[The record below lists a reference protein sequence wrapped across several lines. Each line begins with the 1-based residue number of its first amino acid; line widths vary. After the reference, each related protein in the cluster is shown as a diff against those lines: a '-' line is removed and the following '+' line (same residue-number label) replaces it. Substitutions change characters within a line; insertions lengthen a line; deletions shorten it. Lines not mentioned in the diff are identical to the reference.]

1 MAPGPELQRPD
12 SSSESSNNKAS
23 NNGGSGDSTNN
34 SCSNDTEKA
43 SLAQQ
48 LSGGA
53 NPRQVFILP
62 KITAEADVCAVV
74 ESSQQDNELPTLN
87 NTALV
92 DNKQEEP
99 ATLSTLNEGE
109 LRALLDEAI
118 TYKCPKDREG
128 KSSLFKELLQE
139 AEADEPQEGHWIL
152 RNNLGG
158 SVRSGASSVRSH
170 RRQRRGDS
178 YYSSTSSTSSSC
190 AERITHGGSL
200 QNLAREVD
208 ADSLGAYLNAPGQLA
223 GGAKRKQKRHSG
235 PSVSARQREG
245 GSLPSNVDASHTL
258 TNLVNFDSL
267 FEKKKGLSEEKSLY
281 DWTNKEKSKSLD
293 KTSYSKKEEK
303 EKDKK
308 DSKLSGSCDIE
319 SELCDN
325 RSSNSGKLGANEM
338 LDSVNSPPDNT
349 KQDKDNDKEKDKVAR
364 CPVLTLDDYETRYSS
379 AERNAS
385 NAYGLPK
392 HALEIHDD
400 EGTEMKLIEGRN
412 LTTKYITRATFDV
425 PQPPIDPL
433 DFQAFREHTAK
444 LEKSKVNVNGLE
456 GSGSSIPFSS
466 YNSAKKSCVMTG
478 NGSVYSMMNWAQP
491 NISMVSRFTA
501 QHIAGK
507 DTIVEKKPLDEN
519 GNSVLG
525 VDRKKRKPKVE
536 QNVVVYKAADVKG
549 HRDDN
554 DIDSLVNF
562 IENKDTKS
570 KKGKQPSNNTVK
582 IKTSTGTKSRSR
594 DNKDAKREE
603 VPAKLQK
610 TISLEEI
617 SKTKL
622 EDLTTDNPISS
633 EASNAASQHDP
644 VAIRRNKQRSTGD
657 TTAVDSRG
665 DRRSWGTEEGQS
677 IYCNDTGDDY
687 SNNSR
692 RNSVKKV
699 SVEPEAETEF
709 HVVTNKKKKTKKQRR
724 SSSGGR
730 AQNLGG
736 SGSYLQRNRVFPNDY
751 RRQLSPDRRRK
762 SASSM
767 PPSDKS
773 DCSDGD
779 SVHSLPI
786 PSKKTASSSSDTPQ
800 ASYADIAKMASL
812 TSSANQPPNI
822 SAMHSNTWPAVTS
835 SKSSAD
841 IEKISQNDDYP
852 SLDEVQQNERKA
864 RQHQF
869 AQQLMTA
876 GIEKL
881 PSSKV
886 TDQLKTAASIKKVTK
901 YVQDIEKMQL
911 QEQQAKKQQQPQLSN
926 NSSPISSEATLSNL
940 SSASCSSDNSTV
952 IGSDFSNVDSSDS
965 NAKDSIVNSYKA
977 NNCSRMRKSNNGP
990 DLREYARDDSRDS
1003 KKPSTH
1009 AALGDES
1016 KTFVSGVHS
1025 DDKDVKKVTG
1035 ITMTG
1040 SSDNTDVT
1048 KSRIASSSKSHQ
1060 QFRPPV
1066 DSEIIR
1072 VNKIDRLPK
1081 GSKEQSPF
1089 SSKDSNKTS
1098 YPQVQMSRPE
1108 KIIVDSDVKKFKPP
1122 SYSSDSDKEHKSLES
1137 RVPSQTSSV
1146 KSNSASS
1153 SSRLQVILD
1162 IGKNSNQERI
1172 DPPETSELTFGFE
1185 INEQL
1190 LHSDEVQEAQTIV
1203 SADYRNP
1210 STHFRQPQASVPQ
1223 PGYNEHSINAR
1234 FPMQHFVQ
1242 LHPMAAP
1249 QLMVPAMTYMGPQM
1263 RVPGQYV
1270 LSQHPPPLQ
1279 GAPAIPPESVTLP
1292 LPVQLQVAVPVA
1304 VPAPLP
1310 ASAPAPVSAPVP
1322 TPVSTPTSS
1331 PDSAALA
1338 PVPVPPVFDEVN
1350 SCIDDRKMRQ
1360 HDLLVEY
1367 VGTAWNEILRE
1378 TENSSS
1384 VYYYSGQ

>member
-12 SSSESSNNKAS
+12 SSSESSNNKAI

-34 SCSNDTEKA
+34 SCSNGTEKA

-62 KITAEADVCAVV
+62 KVTAEADVCAVV

-92 DNKQEEP
+92 DNKQVTDNRLSWPFFSMKPKQYMDLLVSRICRMMYKLVTLASASSSSSSVSSRPWRRRRAAAFACLSSSGYYCLVPTATLLPTWEEP

-128 KSSLFKELLQE
+128 KSSLFK
-139 AEADEPQEGHWIL
+139 
-152 RNNLGG
+152 
-158 SVRSGASSVRSH
+158 
-170 RRQRRGDS
+170 
-178 YYSSTSSTSSSC
+178 
-190 AERITHGGSL
+190 RIT
-200 QNLAREVD
+200 
-208 ADSLGAYLNAPGQLA
+208 
-223 GGAKRKQKRHSG
+223 
-235 PSVSARQREG
+235 
-245 GSLPSNVDASHTL
+245 
-258 TNLVNFDSL
+258 
-267 FEKKKGLSEEKSLY
+267 
-281 DWTNKEKSKSLD
+281 
-293 KTSYSKKEEK
+293 
-303 EKDKK
+303 
-308 DSKLSGSCDIE
+308 
-319 SELCDN
+319 
-325 RSSNSGKLGANEM
+325 
-338 LDSVNSPPDNT
+338 
-349 KQDKDNDKEKDKVAR
+349 
-364 CPVLTLDDYETRYSS
+364 
-379 AERNAS
+379 
-385 NAYGLPK
+385 
-392 HALEIHDD
+392 
-400 EGTEMKLIEGRN
+400 
-412 LTTKYITRATFDV
+412 ITF
-425 PQPPIDPL
+425 
-433 DFQAFREHTAK
+433 
-444 LEKSKVNVNGLE
+444 
-456 GSGSSIPFSS
+456 
-466 YNSAKKSCVMTG
+466 
-478 NGSVYSMMNWAQP
+478 
-491 NISMVSRFTA
+491 
-501 QHIAGK
+501 
-507 DTIVEKKPLDEN
+507 
-519 GNSVLG
+519 
-525 VDRKKRKPKVE
+525 
-536 QNVVVYKAADVKG
+536 
-549 HRDDN
+549 
-554 DIDSLVNF
+554 
-562 IENKDTKS
+562 
-570 KKGKQPSNNTVK
+570 
-582 IKTSTGTKSRSR
+582 
-594 DNKDAKREE
+594 
-603 VPAKLQK
+603 
-610 TISLEEI
+610 
-617 SKTKL
+617 
-622 EDLTTDNPISS
+622 
-633 EASNAASQHDP
+633 
-644 VAIRRNKQRSTGD
+644 
-657 TTAVDSRG
+657 
-665 DRRSWGTEEGQS
+665 
-677 IYCNDTGDDY
+677 CN
-687 SNNSR
+687 
-692 RNSVKKV
+692 
-699 SVEPEAETEF
+699 
-709 HVVTNKKKKTKKQRR
+709 
-724 SSSGGR
+724 
-730 AQNLGG
+730 
-736 SGSYLQRNRVFPNDY
+736 
-751 RRQLSPDRRRK
+751 
-762 SASSM
+762 
-767 PPSDKS
+767 DKS

-822 SAMHSNTWPAVTS
+822 SAMHSTWPAVTS

-869 AQQLMTA
+869 AQQLLTA

-881 PSSKV
+881 PSAKV
-886 TDQLKTAASIKKVTK
+886 TDNQLKTAASIKKVTK

-940 SSASCSSDNSTV
+940 SSASCLSDNSTV

-965 NAKDSIVNSYKA
+965 NAKDSSANSYKA
-977 NNCSRMRKSNNGP
+977 NNCPRMRKSNNGP
-990 DLREYARDDSRDS
+990 GLREYAGDDSRDS

-1009 AALGDES
+1009 APIGDGS
-1016 KTFVSGVHS
+1016 KPFVSGVHS

-1066 DSEIIR
+1066 DSEIVR

-1089 SSKDSNKTS
+1089 SFKDSNKTS

-1108 KIIVDSDVKKFKPP
+1108 KVIVDSDVKKSKPP

-1137 RVPSQTSSV
+1137 RVPSQPSSV

-1203 SADYRNP
+1203 STDYRN
-1210 STHFRQPQASVPQ
+1210 THFRQPQASVPQ

-1249 QLMVPAMTYMGPQM
+1249 QLMVPAMTYMGSQM

-1279 GAPAIPPESVTLP
+1279 GAPTIPPESVTLP

-1304 VPAPLP
+1304 VPAPLQ
-1310 ASAPAPVSAPVP
+1310 ASAPAPVPVP
-1322 TPVSTPTSS
+1322 TPVSAQAPVPTLVSTPASS
-1331 PDSAALA
+1331 PDSAALV

-1367 VGTAWNEILRE
+1367 KLSAHD
-1378 TENSSS
+1378 
-1384 VYYYSGQ
+1384 